1 MGREAEVSRAGI
13 DGDRLSR
20 PTLLCYP
27 LFMTPDGPFWVD
39 RGDGPARDDVRFVLI
54 GTTEPGNIGAS
65 ARALKAMGFRRLV
78 LVNPTEGWKTP
89 HAVAMSHG
97 AEELLEEAEEF
108 GSLDEAIA
116 DCAWV
121 VGTTRRMRRHQ
132 AKTVT
137 AKAWGERLSTVPSGE
152 KVAVLFG
159 PEKTGLVNED
169 VLRCR
174 LVVTIPS
181 PVDYPSLNLSQSV
194 MLLAYECG
202 LALRQPA
209 DRVGATPLATDEE
222 LEWMFANLG
231 DALRSGEMNEKKVRA
246 TIRNLRVI
254 LGRASLTK
262 SEVLPFHTLA
272 SRIRGPKP
280 RVK

>member
-1 MGREAEVSRAGI
+1 MN
-13 DGDRLSR
+13 
-20 PTLLCYP
+20 
-27 LFMTPDGPFWVD
+27 
-39 RGDGPARDDVRFVLI
+39 RGDGPGRDDVSFVLI

-78 LVNPTEGWKTP
+78 LVNPTEGWRSD
-89 HAVAMSHG
+89 HAVAMAHG
-97 AEELLEEAEEF
+97 AEELLEGAEVF
-108 GSLDEAIA
+108 DRLDEAIA

-121 VGTTRRMRRHQ
+121 VGTTRRTRRHQ

-137 AKAWGERLSTVPSGE
+137 PRAWGERLGKIPAGE

-181 PVDYPSLNLSQSV
+181 PVDYPSLNLAQSV
-194 MLLAYECG
+194 MLLSYECG
-202 LALRQPA
+202 LALRRPA
-209 DRVGATPLATDEE
+209 EGVGAPPLATDEE
-222 LEWMFANLG
+222 LEKMYAHLG
-231 DALRSGEMNEKKVRA
+231 EALLAGDMNEKKVRVFL
-246 TIRNLRVI
+246 RNFRVI
-254 LGRASLTK
+254 LGRAALSK
-262 SEVLPFHTLA
+262 DEVHPFHTLA